1 MKSHFLRV
9 PENSTPAGLGVPSD
23 VPGGKSP
30 TGLCLTSSL
39 DTKDETHRMQRLTK
53 NVYGQSM
60 PNDKEAMEVESKHL
74 LPGNTVNLE
83 TFINI
88 LETPFDEV
96 CQVLGLH
103 CAEPASFLEIED
115 CIFLFDSQNEHVL
128 SGAVIMS
135 KAYGFFGITVGAS
148 WLDTAGRLESQGFI
162 QAGDL
167 ERFTKQGSDFSI
179 SVYLYPDDSS
189 DASLS
194 KVRDYSVR
202 ARYGRA
208 L

>member
-1 MKSHFLRV
+1 MKSNTL
-9 PENSTPAGLGVPSD
+9 P
-23 VPGGKSP
+23 PG
-30 TGLCLTSSL
+30 
-39 DTKDETHRMQRLTK
+39 DTL
-53 NVYGQSM
+53 
-60 PNDKEAMEVESKHL
+60 
-74 LPGNTVNLE
+74 NLE
-83 TFINI
+83 KFVGI
-88 LETPFDEV
+88 LETPFSEV
-96 CQVLGLH
+96 CKVLGLD
-103 CAEPASFLEIED
+103 CPEPTGFLEVED

-135 KAYGFFGITVGAS
+135 KAYGFFGITVGAN
-148 WLDTAGRLESQGFI
+148 WLDTAGKLESQGFT

-179 SVYLYPDDSS
+179 SVYLYPDDCP

-194 KVRDYSVR
+194 KIRDYSVR